1 MIMSRKNAALTANMV
16 SETGCAKRRNDR
28 TAGTDEIRVAR
39 KKRRGVS
46 IFGVIL
52 GVAVTAI
59 VILGLVSA
67 YQTVVTSTRSQT
79 ALSTIGTM
87 ENTIR
92 RNYANL
98 PQFGGTLEPGLW
110 GAVAST
116 SVQGTGTSREIVTPW
131 GSRIVAGGGDTVG
144 NLHTTGGTAD
154 NDKFFISVLR
164 PLPEAA
170 CEAIATAHLNRSDVI
185 QIYVENDSATTL
197 TAFVAADL
205 VYDETSTTLNGM
217 VASAGRIEV
226 SCEDDTNNVLSV
238 IYRG

>member
-1 MIMSRKNAALTANMV
+1 MIMSRKNAAVTANMA
-16 SETGCAKRRNDR
+16 SETGCAKRRNDKV
-28 TAGTDEIRVAR
+28 AETDGMRVAR
-39 KKRRGVS
+39 RNRRGVS

-79 ALSTIGTM
+79 ALSTIGVM

-98 PQFGGTLEPGLW
+98 PQFGGVLEPGLW

-116 SVQGTGTSREIVTPW
+116 SVQGTGATRQIVTPW
-131 GSRIVAGGGDTVG
+131 GGRIVAGGGSLVG
-144 NLHTTGGTAD
+144 NLHTTGGAAD
-154 NDKFFISVLR
+154 NNTFFISVLS

-170 CEAIATAHLNRSDVI
+170 CEAIATAHLNRSDVVRLHI
-185 QIYVENDSATTL
+185 ANANPAVAFTGTGISLSNFVTAAGTIETTC
-197 TAFVAADL
+197 VD
-205 VYDETSTTLNGM
+205 N
-217 VASAGRIEV
+217 
-226 SCEDDTNNVLSV
+226 TNNYLSV
-238 IYRG
+238 VYRG